1 MTGYLPLDCYF
12 SCPICGCVLG
22 RSHLFHI
29 DFILWQRERTCDQ
42 YSYKAENAPS
52 GKSHLWR
59 SELKV
64 KSYVSVFHEWKKIWN
79 TATLVQPPWNNHL
92 GATTLVQ
99 PPWYSRLCTAAFVQL
114 PWYPKFQI
122 WYEFTTTYIMKLK
135 RLKLAI
141 DNINNYNSLINWL
154 E

>member
-42 YSYKAENAPS
+42 YSYKAKNAPS

-64 KSYVSVFHEWKKIWN
+64 KCYVSVFHEWKKIWN

-99 PPWYSRLCTAAFVQL
+99 PPWYSHLGTAVFVQPPSYSYLGIPSSRYGMNL
-114 PWYPKFQI
+114 PLLTSW
-122 WYEFTTTYIMKLK
+122 
-135 RLKLAI
+135 
-141 DNINNYNSLINWL
+141 NSRGWNWQ
-154 E
+154 